1 MYPVPVATETL
12 KGFGPTIQQIYLE
25 HIRNGMQ
32 RGAAAEALG
41 LSRRKVREWILT
53 HPAFEASVQDAET
66 DAIEH
71 VQEALYQAA
80 INGSVSAARTWLE
93 IKGAVAGPDRQ
104 TGPVRPPAAPGGDP
118 FADLDNVSPLD
129 HARAKKRF

>member
-1 MYPVPVATETL
+1 MAEAKETL
-12 KGFGPTIQQIYLE
+12 KGFGPANRDLFLE

-41 LSRRKVREWILT
+41 LSRRRVREWIAT
-53 HPAFEASVQDAET
+53 HLDFLAAVEDAET

-93 IKGAVAGPDRQ
+93 IKGAVSSERQ
-104 TGPVRPPAAPGGDP
+104 TGPVSPPAPRGGDP
-118 FADLDNVSPLD
+118 FSDLDNVSPLD
-129 HARAKKRF
+129 VARRKRGS

>member
-1 MYPVPVATETL
+1 
-12 KGFGPTIQQIYLE
+12 
-25 HIRNGMQ
+25 MQ

-41 LSRRKVREWILT
+41 LSRRKVREWIAT
-53 HPAFEASVQDAET
+53 HPAFEASVADAEV

-93 IKGAVAGPDRQ
+93 IKGAVAGPERQ
-104 TGPVRPPAAPGGDP
+104 TGLVRPSPAPGGDP

-129 HARAKKRF
+129 HARAKRRS